1 MNKKALE
8 SVFENDKKFAQEQI
22 EMAEGVKTSL
32 NDSVTKLSSVVTDK
46 CENVNT
52 NIENTV
58 EVCGKKVTEMIK
70 KHENLAD
77 SISTITT
84 DMDAHLTTSQ
94 KDMER
99 FIHQEVLRYSSDGDT
114 PQRKKRHFGVE
125 ITPIPS
131 VQELLNQF
139 ATNESPLR
147 QSTYKVR
154 ESLLIP
160 ETSFVMSPTTLK
172 ERLASHKENENEKSG
187 SIAEED

>member
-1 MNKKALE
+1 MNKLKSSNEAMKQKTVVFVEEESKVMTDQSNAWTKIKTEISHCCNEIVDVTTEEQKALE
-8 SVFENDKKFAQEQI
+8 SVFENDKKFAPEQI

-32 NDSVTKLSSVVTDK
+32 NDSVSKLSSVVTDK

-84 DMDAHLTTSQ
+84 DMDSHLTTSQ

-99 FIHQEVLRYSSDGDT
+99 FIHQEVLRYSSGGDI
-114 PQRKKRHFGVE
+114 PQRKKRHFG
-125 ITPIPS
+125 
-131 VQELLNQF
+131 
-139 ATNESPLR
+139 
-147 QSTYKVR
+147 
-154 ESLLIP
+154 
-160 ETSFVMSPTTLK
+160 
-172 ERLASHKENENEKSG
+172 
-187 SIAEED
+187 